1 MDSADSINYATSATY
16 APPGGLASI
25 VNGQVS
31 GGFAGITTSN
41 SYNNRLFPTTLGA
54 SSSNGTALSLSYTY
68 FANGNVNV
76 ETNGRNSGRSV
87 TYTYDALNR
96 VSTATSQATSGSY
109 CWGQSFGYD
118 RYANL
123 LAVNVTQCT
132 APMLSLSVNTSN
144 QITNTGFTYDASGDL
159 TNDGVY
165 TYAWNAAQHLKSAAS
180 VTYTYDGDLRRVEK
194 SSGTLYWY
202 TPAGVPLA
210 ETDTSGNTLNEYVF
224 FGSARVARRDS
235 SGNVYYYF
243 EDHLGTATTLSNA
256 SGVLC
261 YDADFLPF
269 GYENA
274 YVTSCS
280 QNYKFTGLERDGET
294 GLDHTL
300 NRKYDSSLGRWLT
313 PDPKRGNISDPQSLN
328 RYAYVTNNPTALTDP
343 LGASMTCTQ
352 DADGNLNCVV
362 SDPYGNYGGGG
373 GGGGG
378 GSNGEGG
385 LPCSNIVMAG
395 GLRPHIRACGSGS
408 AGGGGGRTSAL
419 ASEAAALS
427 KVASTIA
434 NALAGQKIFSVQE
447 FECMAAIETG
457 CTFNPNIVNS
467 AGTRF
472 GLYQF
477 SAASWAYSGTLTPW
491 NGGQSAQNPTAATV
505 AMLDL
510 LNKNLGSSG
519 VTNPTQSA
527 VQNAIDEAGENNGRY
542 GQAVMNCAHSLA
554 SGNFATAMGYVQQYL
569 TWRSQQ

>member
-41 SYNNRLFPTTLGA
+41 SYNNRLFPTALGA

-96 VSTATSQATSGSY
+96 LSTATSQATSGSY

-123 LAVNVTQCT
+123 LAINVTQCT
-132 APMLSLSVNTSN
+132 APMLSLSVNTNN
-144 QITNTGFTYDASGDL
+144 QVTNTGFSYDASGDV

-165 TYAWNAAQHLKSAAS
+165 TYAWNAEQHLKSAAS

-269 GYENA
+269 GYEKA

-300 NRKYDSSLGRWLT
+300 NRKYDSTLGRWLT
-313 PDPKRGNISDPQSLN
+313 PDPKRGNIASPQSLN
-328 RYAYVTNNPTALTDP
+328 RYAYVLNNPLVSTDP
-343 LGASMTCTQ
+343 LGLQCTPGALGYEN
-352 DADGNLNCVV
+352 DCPEPPEPSGGGFGGGSCVF
-362 SDPYGNYGGGG
+362 DPDTNTIYCGGGG
-373 GGGGG
+373 FG
-378 GSNGEGG
+378 GSAGPE
-385 LPCSNIVMAG
+385 PCSNIVAAG
-395 GLRPHIRACGSGS
+395 GLRPNLSPCG
-408 AGGGGGRTSAL
+408 AGGGRGRTKKIPASCVPKGANFLKTFSTSSSACQQDL
-419 ASEAAALS
+419 TALGLTATDVQNCASNTPMVNVLTSNNMTLIGGWGKGVDFTVFPDLQGTQTIFYNPIWFWQTSFSQLLGTLLHEYAHVVTGANDA
-427 KVASTIA
+427 TIA
-434 NALAGQKIFSVQE
+434 KEL
-447 FECMAAIETG
+447 
-457 CTFNPNIVNS
+457 
-467 AGTRF
+467 
-472 GLYQF
+472 
-477 SAASWAYSGTLTPW
+477 
-491 NGGQSAQNPTAATV
+491 
-505 AMLDL
+505 
-510 LNKNLGSSG
+510 G
-519 VTNPTQSA
+519 VTITSTDDSNISAKLATDCFPGVKDPTQ
-527 VQNAIDEAGENNGRY
+527 
-542 GQAVMNCAHSLA
+542 
-554 SGNFATAMGYVQQYL
+554 
-569 TWRSQQ
+569 